1 MTDAGFQRLKVE
13 VLQMLD
19 DGLDPR
25 LTYHCP
31 EHTVDVML
39 QAARIAEAE
48 NITDSRSL
56 LLVQIASLFHDT
68 GFLSTYHGH
77 EEKSCEIMLDV
88 IDSNWLS
95 PSEIKMIFGMIMAT
109 KIPQSPDTVH
119 EMIICDADLDY
130 LGREDFEIISDRL
143 RIELLAYGTIQN
155 DKEWNHLQ
163 VHFFENHQY
172 HTVTSRRHRHPVKMR
187 YLEKLRRKI

>member
-19 DGLDPR
+19 DRLDPR

-31 EHTVDVML
+31 EHTVDVMQ

-56 LLVQIASLFHDT
+56 LMVQIASLFHDT

-119 EMIICDADLDY
+119 EMISKSSLP
-130 LGREDFEIISDRL
+130 R
-143 RIELLAYGTIQN
+143 
-155 DKEWNHLQ
+155 
-163 VHFFENHQY
+163 
-172 HTVTSRRHRHPVKMR
+172 
-187 YLEKLRRKI
+187 